1 MGSRFKV
8 LQKNV
13 IVSYLGKRKVSLK
26 IGSSLRVIKV
36 ALRLVG
42 HRGSRL
48 VVWEVEKNPLK
59 AIKTWANKKNYA
71 TNSNHKFP
79 TKNQNAKGK
88 LTFVPPKYRKYQ

>member
-48 VVWEVEKNPLK
+48 VVWEAEKIP
-59 AIKTWANKKNYA
+59 
-71 TNSNHKFP
+71 
-79 TKNQNAKGK
+79 
-88 LTFVPPKYRKYQ
+88 